1 MKRMQQIVNL
11 LHPYLLFLSGIV
23 IMKYM
28 CRKVIERT

>member
-23 IMKYM
+23 IMTIYVQKGN
-28 CRKVIERT
+28 